1 MSVSKQILSLMPE
14 FIQNTYHSYK
24 NKIQTIRWKRQGKP
38 LPAPHVIK
46 QEMLLEYRNRYN
58 TGILVETGT
67 YYGDMTWA
75 QRNNFHEIYSIE
87 LSKEFSEFAKK
98 RFKKNPHIKIIQGDS
113 GKIMS
118 TLIKDIHEKALFW
131 LDGHYSGG
139 DTARGDKDSP
149 ILEEVKAILSSDL
162 EHVLLINDARNFTG
176 QRDFPS
182 QEGLSA
188 YIRKSYPDS
197 NIHIE
202 NDCIIVELKKNATEN
217 V

>member
-1 MSVSKQILSLMPE
+1 MNVSKRILSIMPE

-24 NKIQTIRWKRQGKP
+24 NKIQIIKWKREGKP
-38 LPAPHVIK
+38 IPIPHIVK
-46 QEMLLEYRNRYN
+46 EEMLIKYRNKYN
-58 TGILVETGT
+58 LKTFIETGT
-67 YYGDMTWA
+67 YYGDMVWA
-75 QRNNFHEIYSIE
+75 QRYNFDDIYSIE
-87 LSKEFSEFAKK
+87 LSKDLVEFTKK

-113 GKIMS
+113 GKIMP
-118 TLIKDIHEKALFW
+118 TLIKDIHERALFW

-149 ILEEVKAILSSDL
+149 ILEEVKAILSSKL

-182 QEGLSA
+182 QEGLST
-188 YIRKSYPDS
+188 YILKSYPDS

-202 NDCIIVELKKNATEN
+202 NDCIIVELKGHAGEN